1 MFNNEKRCNNMEVK
15 DVWDRRFE
23 WRRDDDDVVSPSE
36 LDRLGIK
43 VDTRLGRIN
52 IIFYNKNG
60 NHKSTGTA
68 KGHLRCHRNAA
79 YR

>member
-1 MFNNEKRCNNMEVK
+1 MEVK

-23 WRRDDDDVVSPSE
+23 VHRDNDDVVSPSE

-43 VDTRLGRIN
+43 VDTRLGPIN
-52 IIFYNKNG
+52 IIFSNKNG

-68 KGHLRCHRNAA
+68 KGHLECHRNAA